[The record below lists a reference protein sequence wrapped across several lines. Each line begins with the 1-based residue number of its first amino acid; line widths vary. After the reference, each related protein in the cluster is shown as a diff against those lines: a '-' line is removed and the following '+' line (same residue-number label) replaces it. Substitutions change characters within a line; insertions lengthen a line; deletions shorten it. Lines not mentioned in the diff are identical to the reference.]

1 MTFKVLNKEI
11 IYQGCPVVIRQAEEH
26 FEYIT
31 CINNQIYSSA
41 IVARRSIVQRLLG
54 QDYTEKQIQDITTY
68 VIKLAETT
76 IETVLGTKQPAV

>member
-11 IYQGCPVVIRQAEEH
+11 IYKGCPIVIRQSEEH

-31 CINNQIYSSA
+31 CINNQIYSSS
-41 IVARRSIVQRLLG
+41 IVAKKSLIQKLSF
-54 QDYTEKQIQDITTY
+54 QDYTQKQLVDISNY

-76 IETVLGTKQPAV
+76 IDTVLHQK

>member
-31 CINNQIYSSA
+31 CIDNQIYSSS
-41 IVARRSIVQRLLG
+41 IIARKSIMQRLLG
-54 QDYTEKQIQDITTY
+54 QDYTDKQVQDITNY
-68 VIKLAETT
+68 VIKLAEAT
-76 IETVLGTKQPAV
+76 IDTVLGIKQPTV